1 MVAEIIPKFCERESE
16 RQRDT
21 EREREGER
29 ARKGLVR
36 KPFAGVDKIVYD
48 PQLLAHVNVDEAD
61 AGFRPVTLMSFSRD
75 VRQC

>member
-21 EREREGER
+21 QREREGER

-48 PQLLAHVNVDEAD
+48 PQ
-61 AGFRPVTLMSFSRD
+61 
-75 VRQC
+75 